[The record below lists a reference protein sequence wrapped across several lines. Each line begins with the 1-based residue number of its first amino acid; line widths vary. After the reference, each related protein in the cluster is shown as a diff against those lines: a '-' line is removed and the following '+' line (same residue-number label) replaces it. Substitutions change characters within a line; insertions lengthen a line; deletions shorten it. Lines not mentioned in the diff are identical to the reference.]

1 MLVTKR
7 SKIKNIAEP
16 VEKAAKAEVTLRDH
30 PVVPEGSGED
40 TVAGSMVVGGTI
52 DHVAKA
58 KSAMQTLEEEVPLV
72 RCSFIYLFLYLS
84 ASPGTI
90 DQFGSRQR

>member
-1 MLVTKR
+1 M
-7 SKIKNIAEP
+7 
-16 VEKAAKAEVTLRDH
+16 TLRDH

-40 TVAGSMVVGGTI
+40 TVGGTVVVGGTI

-72 RCSFIYLFLYLS
+72 SWMFMYLFFYLG
-84 ASPGTI
+84 ASLAMI
-90 DQFGSRQR
+90 DQFGSRQG